1 MSDPNRKRVVTAETS
16 FLSGQ
21 DMANVNSA
29 DSSRGTL
36 VTSEEIARQIRT
48 MTNPL
53 SMQMKKVPRD
63 SPRHNKENSCLV

>member
-36 VTSEEIARQIRT
+36 VTSEEIAR
-48 MTNPL
+48 
-53 SMQMKKVPRD
+53 
-63 SPRHNKENSCLV
+63 